1 MRTLLLTLLLAGT
14 VGSANAQAPPALADS
29 AQAAYARGDHQRA
42 LQLYDSLNGAWT
54 SPALLF
60 NIGNCHFKLN
70 DVPRAILYYERALR
84 LAPGAEDIQANLD
97 LARMQAVDRVN
108 ELPAF
113 TLGGFWERLRGGRDI
128 DQWARRSL
136 GASLLLFVLLSAWA
150 LVRRRPWR
158 NVLLGASALTFV
170 VTAGC
175 IALAAYRV
183 QEATDSSQAIIMSPK
198 VDVRSEPRDGAT
210 TLFVL
215 HEGTKVTI
223 LQDEN
228 GWSEVRLP
236 NGNVGWMPPST
247 LVRI

>member
-1 MRTLLLTLLLAGT
+1 MKALLLTLLLAGSI
-14 VGSANAQAPPALADS
+14 GSATAQMPPALADS
-29 AQAAYARGDHQRA
+29 AQSAYARGDHQRA
-42 LQLYDSLNGAWT
+42 LLFYDSLNGSWNSA
-54 SPALLF
+54 SLLF

-113 TLGGFWERLRGGRDI
+113 TLGGFWERTRGGRDI

-136 GASLLLFVLLSAWA
+136 WASLLLFILLSAWV
-150 LVRRRPWR
+150 LVRRRRGR
-158 NVLLGASALTFV
+158 NVLLGASGLALV
-170 VTAGC
+170 VTISC
-175 IALAAYRV
+175 VALAAYRV
-183 QEATDSSQAIIMSPK
+183 REATDDSQAIIMAAK
-198 VDVRSEPRDGAT
+198 VDVRSEPREGAT
-210 TLFVL
+210 ALFVL
-215 HEGTKVTI
+215 HEGTKVMV
-223 LQDEN
+223 LQEQN

-236 NGNVGWMPPST
+236 NGSVGWMPPSS

>member
-1 MRTLLLTLLLAGT
+1 MRATSLLLLLACT
-14 VGSANAQAPPALADS
+14 LGSALAQAPQALVDS
-29 AQAAYARGDHQRA
+29 AQAAYERGDHRLA
-42 LQLYDSLNGAWT
+42 LQRYDTLNHQWSSA
-54 SPALLF
+54 ALLF

-84 LAPGAEDIQANLD
+84 LAPGAEDVQANLD

-113 TLGGFWERLRGGRDI
+113 TLGGFWERIRGGRDI

-136 GASLLLFVLLSAWA
+136 WSALLLFSLLTAWV
-150 LVRRRPWR
+150 LVRRRAWR
-158 NVLLGASALTFV
+158 NVLLGASALAFLL
-170 VTAGC
+170 TAGC
-175 IALAAYRV
+175 IGLAAYRV
-183 QEATDSSQAIIMSPK
+183 REATDNSQAIILTPK
-198 VDVRSEPRDGAT
+198 VDVRSEPREAAT

-215 HEGTKVTI
+215 HEGTKVMV
-223 LQDEN
+223 LQDRN

-236 NGNVGWMPPST
+236 NGSVGWMPPAT

>member
-1 MRTLLLTLLLAGT
+1 MKALLLTLLLAGC
-14 VGSANAQAPPALADS
+14 VGSATAQAPPALADS

-42 LQLYDSLNGAWT
+42 LQFYDSLNGSWSSA
-54 SPALLF
+54 SLLF

-113 TLGGFWERLRGGRDI
+113 TLGGFWERIRGGRDI

-136 GASLLLFVLLSAWA
+136 WASLLLFILLGSWIM
-150 LVRRRPWR
+150 VHRRPWR
-158 NVLLGASALTFV
+158 SVLFGASGLALIATV
-170 VTAGC
+170 ICV
-175 IALAAYRV
+175 ALAAYRLG
-183 QEATDSSQAIIMSPK
+183 EATDRSQAIIMAAK
-198 VDVRSEPRDGAT
+198 VDVRSEPREGAT
-210 TLFVL
+210 ALFVL
-215 HEGTKVTI
+215 QEGTKVMV
-223 LQDEN
+223 LQEQN

-236 NGNVGWMPPST
+236 NGSVGWMPPSS

>member
-1 MRTLLLTLLLAGT
+1 MKALLLTLLLAGT
-14 VGSANAQAPPALADS
+14 LGSATAQTPPALADS
-29 AQAAYARGDHQRA
+29 AQAAYARGDHRRA
-42 LQLYDSLNGAWT
+42 LQFYDSLNGAL
-54 SPALLF
+54 SSASLLF

-113 TLGGFWERLRGGRDI
+113 TLGGFWERIRGGRDI

-136 GASLLLFVLLSAWA
+136 WASLLLFVLLGSWV

-158 NVLLGASALTFV
+158 NVVLGMSALAFV
-170 VTAGC
+170 VTVAC
-175 IALAAYRV
+175 IALATYRV
-183 QEATDSSQAIIMSPK
+183 REATDDSQAIIMAAK
-198 VDVRSEPRDGAT
+198 VDVRSEPREGAT
-210 TLFVL
+210 ALFVL
-215 HEGTKVTI
+215 HEGTKVLV
-223 LQDEN
+223 LQEEN
-228 GWSEVRLP
+228 GWYEVRLP
-236 NGNVGWMPPST
+236 NGSVGWMPPSS

>member
-1 MRTLLLTLLLAGT
+1 MKALLLSLLLTGI
-14 VGSANAQAPPALADS
+14 VVSASAQAPTALADS

-42 LQLYDSLNGAWT
+42 LQYYDSLNGSWSSA
-54 SPALLF
+54 SLLF

-113 TLGGFWERLRGGRDI
+113 TLGGFWERIRGGRDV

-136 GASLLLFVLLSAWA
+136 WASLSLFILLSCWV
-150 LVRRRPWR
+150 LVRRGPWR
-158 NVLLGASALTFV
+158 DLLLGASVLALVGTV
-170 VTAGC
+170 VC
-175 IALAAYRV
+175 IGLAAHRV
-183 QEATDSSQAIIMSPK
+183 REASDDGQAIIMEAK
-198 VDVRSEPRDGAT
+198 VDVRSEPREGAT
-210 TLFVL
+210 ALFIL
-215 HEGTKVTI
+215 HEGTKVLV
-223 LQDEN
+223 LQEQN
-228 GWSEVRLP
+228 GWTEVRLP
-236 NGNVGWMPPST
+236 NGSVGWMPPST